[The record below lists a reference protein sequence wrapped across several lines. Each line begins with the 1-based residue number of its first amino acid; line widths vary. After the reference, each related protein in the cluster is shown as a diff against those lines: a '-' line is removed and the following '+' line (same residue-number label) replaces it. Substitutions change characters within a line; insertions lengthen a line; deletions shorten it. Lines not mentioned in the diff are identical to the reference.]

1 MQSKKEQLYALDIFI
16 YNKIKFFSENKNGN
30 GYCNMLNKTFAEETN
45 RKPVSISRSISKL
58 LKLGYIE
65 SVGNKQFRR
74 LRITDK
80 KFTYDKFVNNLDNI
94 VNNLDNIV
102 NNLDKG
108 LIGLINN
115 LDKPK
120 LTILINLINNLDKQR
135 IMNIIMNNNNEII
148 NKEEV
153 VVEDIDI
160 EKTTTTAT
168 EILKNWY
175 GSEFKNVY
183 LTEHNYKKLLG
194 MTMSEKLLDELI
206 ENLSQ
211 KIAEGKEKNWSQE
224 TPSIHYARLRAYWDY
239 RRKNP
244 DKFREKPSEPH
255 ESIYSNELDE

>member
-65 SVGNKQFRR
+65 NIGNKQFRR

-115 LDKPK
+115 LDK
-120 LTILINLINNLDKQR
+120 QR

-148 NKEEV
+148 NKEEAAQKT
-153 VVEDIDI
+153 
-160 EKTTTTAT
+160 EKPTKVLDPFFSEEVTEFFQLVKEYANNQYNDFKPNRLLVAEMLPKISLDMEIWKQVLKRSRSMGHKINGEFKPLSLKNMFEHYS
-168 EILKNWY
+168 EILDGTY
-175 GSEFKNVY
+175 GLVNKWE
-183 LTEHNYKKLLG
+183 
-194 MTMSEKLLDELI
+194 
-206 ENLSQ
+206 
-211 KIAEGKEKNWSQE
+211 
-224 TPSIHYARLRAYWDY
+224 
-239 RRKNP
+239 
-244 DKFREKPSEPH
+244 
-255 ESIYSNELDE
+255 

>member
-65 SVGNKQFRR
+65 NIGNKQFRR
-74 LRITDK
+74 LRITEK
-80 KFTYDKFVNNLDNI
+80 KFTYDKFINNLDNI

-148 NKEEV
+148 NKKEEIIQQPKSKMLDPFFSKEV
-153 VVEDIDI
+153 NEFFELVKEYANNQYNALKPNRLLVAEMLPKISLDMELWKQVLKKSRSMGHRING
-160 EKTTTTAT
+160 EFRSLSLKNMFEHYS
-168 EILKNWY
+168 EILDGTY
-175 GSEFKNVY
+175 GLVNK
-183 LTEHNYKKLLG
+183 
-194 MTMSEKLLDELI
+194 
-206 ENLSQ
+206 
-211 KIAEGKEKNWSQE
+211 
-224 TPSIHYARLRAYWDY
+224 WD
-239 RRKNP
+239 
-244 DKFREKPSEPH
+244 
-255 ESIYSNELDE
+255 

>member
-65 SVGNKQFRR
+65 NIGNKQFRR
-74 LRITDK
+74 LRITEK
-80 KFTYDKFVNNLDNI
+80 KFTYDKFI
-94 VNNLDNIV
+94 NNLDNIV

-148 NKEEV
+148 NKKEEIIQQPKSKMLDPFFSKEV
-153 VVEDIDI
+153 NEFFELVKEYANNQYNALKPNRLLVAEMLPKISLDMELWKQVLKKSRSMGHRING
-160 EKTTTTAT
+160 EFRSLSLKNMFEHYS
-168 EILKNWY
+168 EILDGTY
-175 GSEFKNVY
+175 GLVNK
-183 LTEHNYKKLLG
+183 
-194 MTMSEKLLDELI
+194 
-206 ENLSQ
+206 
-211 KIAEGKEKNWSQE
+211 
-224 TPSIHYARLRAYWDY
+224 WD
-239 RRKNP
+239 
-244 DKFREKPSEPH
+244 
-255 ESIYSNELDE
+255 

>member
-65 SVGNKQFRR
+65 NIGNKQFRR

-148 NKEEV
+148 NKEEAAQKT
-153 VVEDIDI
+153 
-160 EKTTTTAT
+160 EKPTKVLDPFFSEEVTEFFQLVKEYANNQYNDFKPNRLLVAEMLPKISLDMEIWKQVLKRSRSMGHKINGEFKPLSLKNMFEHYS
-168 EILKNWY
+168 EILDGTY
-175 GSEFKNVY
+175 GLVNKWE
-183 LTEHNYKKLLG
+183 
-194 MTMSEKLLDELI
+194 
-206 ENLSQ
+206 
-211 KIAEGKEKNWSQE
+211 
-224 TPSIHYARLRAYWDY
+224 
-239 RRKNP
+239 
-244 DKFREKPSEPH
+244 
-255 ESIYSNELDE
+255 